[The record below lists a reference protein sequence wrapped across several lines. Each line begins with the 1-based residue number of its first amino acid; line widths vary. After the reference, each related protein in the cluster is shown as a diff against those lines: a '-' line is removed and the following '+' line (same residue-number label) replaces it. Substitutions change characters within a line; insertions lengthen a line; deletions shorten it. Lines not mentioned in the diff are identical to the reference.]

1 VPYVVP
7 VSSAARVFDRDGQI
21 EDRAVELQLK
31 TLGAEVVGVSQRFA
45 SDDSVQREAACKDA
59 AERVAAAAA
68 TRT

>member
-31 TLGAEVVGVSQRFA
+31 TLGAEVVRVSQRFA